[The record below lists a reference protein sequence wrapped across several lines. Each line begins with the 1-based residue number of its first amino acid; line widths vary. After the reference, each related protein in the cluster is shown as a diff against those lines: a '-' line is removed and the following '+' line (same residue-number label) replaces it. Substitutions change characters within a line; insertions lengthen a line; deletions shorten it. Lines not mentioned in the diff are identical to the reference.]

1 MSGIVLMSGSV
12 RGGSYNS
19 AVVATVRRIVA
30 ERFGGVWTEV
40 LDAGEL
46 PFYDEDLD
54 AVDGSEA
61 VVRMRERVRAADVV
75 LLSTPSYNGAAS
87 GVLKNAVDWL
97 SRPYGESALDDR
109 ITVVTSAS
117 PGPRGAVDAQAG
129 LVEVL
134 GHAGALVVEHPPV
147 AVAHAEELITTQGEF
162 EDPRVLAELESLVRA
177 ALDAAGW
184 GAAGQ
189 DAAGQGSAEQGSAS
203 LAV

>member
-1 MSGIVLMSGSV
+1 MTEIVLMSGSV

-30 ERFGGVWTEV
+30 ERFGGVRAV
-40 LDAGEL
+40 VVRPGEL

-54 AVDGSEA
+54 AMDGSEA
-61 VVRMRERVRAADVV
+61 VVRMREQVAGADVV
-75 LLSTPSYNGAAS
+75 LMSTPSYNGAAS

-97 SRPYGESALDDR
+97 SRPYGESCLDGR
-109 ITVVTSAS
+109 VVAVASAS

-147 AVAHAEELITTQGEF
+147 AVAHAEELVTIEGEF
-162 EDPRVLAELESLVRA
+162 EDPGVLAELESLVRA
-177 ALDAAGW
+177 ALEAAGR
-184 GAAGQ
+184 GAA
-189 DAAGQGSAEQGSAS
+189 SI
-203 LAV
+203 AV